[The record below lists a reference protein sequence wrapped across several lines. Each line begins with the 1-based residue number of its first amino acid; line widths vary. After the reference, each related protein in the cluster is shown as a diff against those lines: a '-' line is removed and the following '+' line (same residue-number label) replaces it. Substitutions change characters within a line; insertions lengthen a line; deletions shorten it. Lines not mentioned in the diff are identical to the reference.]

1 MVHME
6 GLERMVI
13 VNIILIEPI
22 VKIYDIEEELHF
34 HLKENSMSLMN
45 GILYIKQV
53 LDLQINI
60 KVIVD
65 RFIIIH
71 TV

>member
-34 HLKENSMSLMN
+34 HLKGNSMSLMN

>member
-13 VNIILIEPI
+13 INIILIEPI